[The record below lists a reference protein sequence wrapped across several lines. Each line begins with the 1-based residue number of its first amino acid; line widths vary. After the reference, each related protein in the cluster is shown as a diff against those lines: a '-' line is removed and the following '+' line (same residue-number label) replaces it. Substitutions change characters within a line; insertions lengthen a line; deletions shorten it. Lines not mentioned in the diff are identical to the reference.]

1 MKRMKPKSYRRLMR
15 SVDRRVH
22 LLACA
27 VLAACHSPCLRRGP
41 RAPALLLA
49 CERDEGEGEE
59 MLQEEREGEQMLQE
73 EGPMPYAPMPMHM
86 PHPVSKQTVVHRVQR
101 RIIPNTLSCLSLVC
115 VCVRARVCLCFYLC
129 GGAGR

>member
-86 PHPVSKQTVVHRVQR
+86 PHPVSKQT
-101 RIIPNTLSCLSLVC
+101 LSCLSLVC
-115 VCVRARVCLCFYLC
+115 VCARARVCLCFYLC